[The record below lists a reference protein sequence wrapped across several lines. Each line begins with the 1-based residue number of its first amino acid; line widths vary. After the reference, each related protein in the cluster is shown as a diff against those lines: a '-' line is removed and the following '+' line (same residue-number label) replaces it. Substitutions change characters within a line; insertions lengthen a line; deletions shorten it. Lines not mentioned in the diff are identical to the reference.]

1 MSGVVTRRALL
12 LGGAGAAGVA
22 VAGALAWPLV
32 PDRLKRRV
40 GLGPDPYVPDA
51 PEGQI
56 RLETVWSEAR
66 GKDVELFTAVPAGY
80 GDGAGLPVVVIL
92 HGATA
97 TPADYQRFGFGKFL
111 TASVEAGSPPFVLAG
126 ADGGVLKWEPQPDGD
141 DPQRMVLEEM
151 PDWLAER
158 GFAWTRRAVW
168 GWSMGGYGA
177 LRLAQV
183 EPGWAMATAAFSP
196 AVSGGDSVFQD
207 VSALED
213 QLLGIWCG
221 TRDMFYDAVR
231 DLVDL
236 LPTRPAVQSFS
247 PGGHTRAYWNDHTL
261 DAFEFLAAQI
271 A

>member
-1 MSGVVTRRALL
+1 MADVVTRRTLM
-12 LGGAGAAGVA
+12 LGGASAAGLA
-22 VAGALAWPLV
+22 VAGALAAPLV
-32 PDRLKRRV
+32 PDRVLRSV
-40 GLGPDPYVPDA
+40 GLGPEPYVPDA

-56 RLETVWSEAR
+56 RLETVWSQAR
-66 GKDVELFTAVPAGY
+66 GRDVQLFSAVPAGY
-80 GDGAGLPVVVIL
+80 GEGAGLPVVVIL
-92 HGATA
+92 HGASA
-97 TPADYQRFGFGKFL
+97 TPADYQDFGLGKFL

-151 PDWLAER
+151 PDWLAAR

-183 EPGWAMATAAFSP
+183 QPGWAKATAAFSP
-196 AVSGGDSVFQD
+196 AVMEGDSVFQD
-207 VSALED
+207 VGALED

-221 TRDMFYDAVR
+221 TDDMFVDAVHQ
-231 DLVDL
+231 LVDL
-236 LPTRPAVQSFS
+236 LPTPPAVSSFG
-247 PGGHTRAYWNDHTL
+247 PGAHTRLYWNDHTL
-261 DAFEFLAAQI
+261 DAFAFLAAQI